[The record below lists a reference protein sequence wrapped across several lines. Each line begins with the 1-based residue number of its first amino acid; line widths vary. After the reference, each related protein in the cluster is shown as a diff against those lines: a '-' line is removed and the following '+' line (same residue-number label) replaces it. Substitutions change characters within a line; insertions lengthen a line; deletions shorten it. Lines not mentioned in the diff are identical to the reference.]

1 MFTRTLSFLA
11 PLLLV
16 LTCGCSVLPASST
29 PEWDQHFGMRARAT
43 LASQVVQTGPVS
55 RAEVAGMDGRK
66 ARAAYQRYQ
75 QAAGDTAQSEAGQ
88 SATNK

>member
-43 LASQVVQTGPVS
+43 LASQVVQTGPVNS
-55 RAEVAGMDGRK
+55 ADAAGMDGRK

-75 QAAGDTAQSEAGQ
+75 QSAGDPAQPAVGQ
-88 SATNK
+88 SASNK

>member
-1 MFTRTLSFLA
+1 MFTRTLFFLT

-43 LASQVVQTGPVS
+43 LASQVVQTGPVNS
-55 RAEVAGMDGRK
+55 ADAAGMDGRK

-75 QAAGDTAQSEAGQ
+75 QAAGDTAPSEAGQ
-88 SATNK
+88 SASNK